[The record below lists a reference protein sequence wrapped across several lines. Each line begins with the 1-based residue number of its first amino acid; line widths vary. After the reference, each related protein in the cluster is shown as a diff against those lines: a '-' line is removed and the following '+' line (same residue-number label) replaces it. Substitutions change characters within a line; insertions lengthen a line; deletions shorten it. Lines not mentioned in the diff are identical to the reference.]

1 MNKWTISETKNHW
14 ISEFFSS
21 NDAILFLSW
30 LYHEATV
37 HDTDADEDGFITA
50 TVIMDEATNNKFEK
64 KFGRILSEK

>member
-1 MNKWTISETKNHW
+1 
-14 ISEFFSS
+14 
-21 NDAILFLSW
+21 

-37 HDTDADEDGFITA
+37 DDTEADEDGFITA